1 MNIGGE
7 YRSSR
12 LLDNRSA
19 STFPP
24 PPATWNDVARL
35 VRRVCVLRER
45 GEMDAAENLRTG
57 ALASLITSLK
67 HAADVPASVDHRIEA
82 IYVTEQERVANASA
96 LAELL
101 LPLLTDSAPL
111 FGTLA
116 EAKPQAAAMHSPPPG
131 IPTPPPAKPVRRPGD
146 IADFLDDMIAQE
158 RAEEPDPES
167 RRRAS

>member
-7 YRSSR
+7 YWSSR

-19 STFPP
+19 SNFPP
-24 PPATWNDVARL
+24 PSATWNDVARL

-45 GEMDAAENLRTG
+45 GETDAAETLRIG
-57 ALASLITSLK
+57 ALASLTTSLK
-67 HAADVPASVDHRIEA
+67 QAADDPASVDQRLEA
-82 IYVTEQERVANASA
+82 TYVTEQERVANASA

-111 FGTLA
+111 FGTFA
-116 EAKPQAAAMHSPPPG
+116 EAKPRVAAMHSPPAA
-131 IPTPPPAKPVRRPGD
+131 IPTPPPAKPMRRPGD

-158 RAEEPDPES
+158 RAEEADPAS
-167 RRRAS
+167 QRRAS